1 MSSEIIMASI
11 EGVALLVKLIT
22 KLAGEAG
29 MSKEEIDKAFNTAW
43 ATFERNNPDDLP
55 DVQEMIMVWKDV
67 KIDLADDQYA
77 VKLKN
82 RQNRQN

>member
-1 MSSEIIMASI
+1 MKPHLYVAHLTLPGQLLKEIIPTIYRMF
-11 EGVALLVKLIT
+11 K
-22 KLAGEAG
+22 
-29 MSKEEIDKAFNTAW
+29 
-43 ATFERNNPDDLP
+43 
-55 DVQEMIMVWKDV
+55 EMIMVWKDV

>member
-1 MSSEIIMASI
+1 MF
-11 EGVALLVKLIT
+11 K
-22 KLAGEAG
+22 
-29 MSKEEIDKAFNTAW
+29 
-43 ATFERNNPDDLP
+43 
-55 DVQEMIMVWKDV
+55 EMIMVWKDV